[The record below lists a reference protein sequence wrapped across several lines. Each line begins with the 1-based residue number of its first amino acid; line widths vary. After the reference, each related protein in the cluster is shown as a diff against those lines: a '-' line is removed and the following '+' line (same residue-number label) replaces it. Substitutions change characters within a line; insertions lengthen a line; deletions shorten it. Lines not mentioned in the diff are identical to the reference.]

1 VELFRA
7 HLLICMGGACL
18 SSGAKEVEDVLLK
31 ELKKWRLDKEIKVV
45 ETGCVGSCELGPLM
59 VVYPEGIFYQKLTPQ
74 DVPEIV
80 EEHFLKGRVVE
91 RLLFTH
97 PETREVIPS
106 VRHIKFF
113 ARQQKNVLRNCGIIN
128 PTVIEEYIGRD
139 GYVALAKVITSLAPE
154 EVIEEIVKSGLRGRG
169 GGGFPTGMKWRF
181 TRQSPGDEKFVVCN
195 ADEGDPGA
203 FMDRSLLEGDPHA
216 VLEGMAIAG
225 YAIGARQGYIY
236 VRAEYPLAIERLGI
250 AIAQAK
256 DRGLL
261 GEQILGTGFSF
272 DIELRKGSGAFVCG
286 EETALMISIQGK
298 RGTPR
303 PRPPFPAQAGLWDK
317 PTLLNNVE
325 TFGNI
330 ALIIQRGAEW
340 FRSIGTEGSTGTKI
354 FALAG
359 DINNTGLVEVPMGIT
374 LGEIVF
380 DIGGGIPGGKKFK
393 AAQSGGPSGGCIPKQ
408 HLNVSVD
415 YESLQ
420 ELGAIMGSG
429 GLVCM
434 DEDTCMVDMARFF
447 MDFCQDESCGK
458 CVPCR
463 EGTKRMLNIL
473 TAICEGRGKEG
484 DIELLEELAATIK
497 DSALCGLGQTAP
509 NPVLS
514 TIRYF
519 RNEYEAHIKYKRCP
533 AVVCSALFKA
543 PCQHACPIG
552 QDVPGYVALIA
563 AGRFD
568 DALALIRQKNPFPGV
583 LGRVCT
589 HYCEYKCR
597 RGQLDDPIAISYLKR
612 FPADVFYKKGMQLV
626 TLVAHAREE
635 KVVIIGSGPAGLTAA
650 YDLARRGYKVTV
662 FEELPV
668 AGGMMI
674 VGIPDYR
681 LPRDVVKAEVGI
693 IERLGVEI
701 RTNTRVGRDISF
713 DEIRKDYDAVFIATG
728 CHVSQK
734 MGVEGEGIEGV
745 YGGTEFLRA
754 VNLGEKI
761 ALDRDVIVVGG
772 GNTAID
778 AARTALRLGAANVTI
793 LYRREQEDMPAHR
806 EEVEEALD
814 EGVHI
819 RFLVAPKRI
828 IGENGRVTAVE
839 CHSMALG
846 AFDRSGRR
854 QPMPREGSNFTLKAD
869 AVIAAIGQAAD
880 LGFMNGAGKHLAPE
894 GSITINADTQETVLA
909 GVFAGGDLVSGPW
922 DIVNAVAAGHRAAE
936 AIDGALRAR
945 KGEPPWKEELAHFEI
960 PVRIEEDI
968 VERPREKMPMLSPD
982 ARKTSNKEVQLGYTE
997 RMAMDEATRC
1007 LRCDLEID

>member
-1 VELFRA
+1 
-7 HLLICMGGACL
+7 MGGACL
-18 SSGAKEVEDVLLK
+18 SSGAQEVENALLK
-31 ELKKWRLDKEIKVV
+31 ELHRHGLEQEIKVV

-59 VVYPEGIFYQKLTPQ
+59 IVYPEGIFYQKL
-74 DVPEIV
+74 VPDDMSEIV

-91 RLLFTH
+91 KHLFTH
-97 PETREVIPS
+97 PETLEVIPS
-106 VRHIKFF
+106 VRHIEFF
-113 ARQQKNVLRNCGIIN
+113 TRQQKHVLRNCGIIN
-128 PTVIEEYIGRD
+128 PTVIEEYIGRE
-139 GYVALAKVITSLAPE
+139 GYASLATAITSMSPE
-154 EVIEEIVKSGLRGRG
+154 EVIEEIVTSGLRGRG
-169 GGGFPTGMKWRF
+169 GGGFPTGLKWRF
-181 TRQSPGDEKFVVCN
+181 TRQSAGEEKFVVCN

-225 YAIGARQGYIY
+225 YGIGAQQGYIY

-250 AIAQAK
+250 AIEQAR

-261 GEQILGTGFSF
+261 GRNILGTDFSF

-298 RGTPR
+298 RGVPR
-303 PRPPFPAQAGLWDK
+303 PRPPFPAQQGLWDE

-325 TFGNI
+325 TYGNI
-330 ALIIQRGAEW
+330 ALIIQRGGEW
-340 FRSIGTEGSTGTKI
+340 FKSIGTESSPGTKI

-374 LGEIVF
+374 LGEIVY

-393 AAQSGGPSGGCIPKQ
+393 AAQSGGPSGGCIPRQ
-408 HLNVSVD
+408 HLNVPID

-429 GLVCM
+429 GLVVM
-434 DEDTCMVDMARFF
+434 DEDTCMVDVARFF
-447 MDFCQDESCGK
+447 MEFVQDESCGK

-463 EGTKRMLNIL
+463 EGTKRMLEILENI
-473 TAICEGRGKEG
+473 TQGRGKEG
-484 DIELLEELAATIK
+484 DIELLEELGARIK

-519 RNEYEAHIKYKRCP
+519 RDEYEAHIKYKKCP

-543 PCQHACPIG
+543 PCQHACPIE

-597 RGQLDDPIAISYLKR
+597 RGQLDDPVAISYLKR
-612 FPADVFYKKGMQLV
+612 FPADVFYKKGTQIV
-626 TLVAHAREE
+626 TLVAQLRHE
-635 KVVIIGSGPAGLTAA
+635 KVAVIGAGPAGLTAA

-668 AGGMMI
+668 AGGMMA

-681 LPRDVVKAEVGI
+681 LPKDVVAAEVSM

-701 RTNTRVGRDISF
+701 QTNTRVGRDISF
-713 DEIRKDYDAVFIATG
+713 EDVTTQYDAVFIATG
-728 CHVSQK
+728 CHMSQA
-734 MGVEGEGIEGV
+734 MNIEGENLDGV
-745 YGGTEFLRA
+745 YGGAEFLRV
-754 VNLGEKI
+754 VNLGDPPSVGEK
-761 ALDRDVIVVGG
+761 VVVVGG
-772 GNTAID
+772 GNSAVD
-778 AARTALRLGAANVTI
+778 AARTAVRLGAQQVTI
-793 LYRREQEDMPAHR
+793 LYRRERHDMPAYD
-806 EEVEEALD
+806 EEIEEALE
-814 EGVHI
+814 EGI
-819 RFLVAPKRI
+819 DLVLLAAPKKI
-828 IGENGRVTAVE
+828 IGENGRVTTVE
-839 CHSMALG
+839 CERMALG
-846 AFDRSGRR
+846 EFDRSGRR
-854 QPMPREGSNFTLKAD
+854 RPIPREGSEFAVKAD
-869 AVIAAIGQAAD
+869 TVIAAIGQQAD
-880 LGFMNGAGKHLAPE
+880 LEYLNGSGETLAPA
-894 GSITINADTQETVLA
+894 GRITVDVDTQATSLVR
-909 GVFAGGDLVSGPW
+909 VFAGGDAVSGPW
-922 DIVNAVAAGHRAAE
+922 DIVNAVAAGHRGAE
-936 AIDGALRAR
+936 AIDAMLREKNGEPAW
-945 KGEPPWKEELAHFEI
+945 KGEETHFEI
-960 PVRIEEDI
+960 PVQIEEDI
-968 VERPREKMPMLSPD
+968 QERPRETMPMLS
-982 ARKTSNKEVQLGYTE
+982 AEERVCNFREVQLGYTE
-997 RMAMDEATRC
+997 RMAMEEATRC

>member
-1 VELFRA
+1 MELFRT
-7 HLLICMGGACL
+7 HVLICMGGACL
-18 SSGAKEVEDVLLK
+18 SSGAQGVEDALLK
-31 ELKKWRLDKEIKVV
+31 ELRRWGLEKEIKVV

-74 DVPEIV
+74 DMLEIV

-91 RLLFTH
+91 RLLFAH
-97 PETREVIPS
+97 PETRELIPS
-106 VRHIKFF
+106 VRQIDFF
-113 ARQQKNVLRNCGIIN
+113 IRQQKNVLRNCGIIN
-128 PTVIEEYIGRD
+128 PTIIEEYIGRD
-139 GYVALAKVITSLAPE
+139 GYAGLATVITAMSPE
-154 EVIEEIVKSGLRGRG
+154 EVIEEIEKSGLRGRG
-169 GGGFPTGMKWRF
+169 GGGFPTGLKWRF
-181 TRQSPGDEKFVVCN
+181 TRQGPGDEKFVVCN

-216 VLEGMAIAG
+216 ILEGMAIAG
-225 YAIGARQGYIY
+225 YAVGARQGYIY

-250 AIAQAK
+250 AIEQAR

-261 GEQILGTGFSF
+261 GENILGTDFSF

-298 RGTPR
+298 RGMPR
-303 PRPPFPAQAGLWDK
+303 PRPPFPAQSGLWDK

-325 TFGNI
+325 TYGNI
-330 ALIIQRGAEW
+330 ALIIQKGAEW
-340 FRSIGTEGSTGTKI
+340 FRSIGTESSTGTKI

-374 LGEIVF
+374 LGEIIY
-380 DIGGGIPGGKKFK
+380 DIGGGIPGGKQFK

-408 HLNVSVD
+408 HLNVPID

-429 GLVCM
+429 GLVVM
-434 DEDTCMVDMARFF
+434 DEDTCMVDVARFF
-447 MDFCQDESCGK
+447 MEFVQDESCGK

-463 EGTKRMLNIL
+463 EGTKRMLDIL
-473 TAICEGRGKEG
+473 TDITQGKGKEG
-484 DIELLEELAATIK
+484 DIELLEELGTRIK
-497 DSALCGLGQTAP
+497 DASLCGLGQTAP

-519 RNEYEAHIKYKRCP
+519 RDEYEAHIKYKKCP
-533 AVVCSALFKA
+533 AVVCNALFKA

-568 DALALIRQKNPFPGV
+568 GALALIRQKNPFPGV

-589 HYCEYKCR
+589 HYCEFKCR

-612 FPADVFYKKGMQLV
+612 FPADVFYKKGMQIV
-626 TLVAHAREE
+626 TLVAHARDE
-635 KVVIIGSGPAGLTAA
+635 KVAIVGAGPAGLTAA

-668 AGGMMI
+668 AGGMMA

-681 LPRDVVKAEVGI
+681 LPQDLVTAEVGI

-701 RTNTRVGRDISF
+701 RLNTRVGRDISF
-713 DEIRKDYDAVFIATG
+713 DEIRDAYDAVFVATG

-734 MGVEGEGIEGV
+734 MGVAGEELEGV
-745 YGGTEFLRA
+745 YGGAEFLRA
-754 VNLGEKI
+754 VNLGERLSLG
-761 ALDRDVIVVGG
+761 ANVVVVGG

-778 AARTALRLGAANVTI
+778 AARTALRLGATNVTI
-793 LYRREQEDMPAHR
+793 LYRRERQDMPAY
-806 EEVEEALD
+806 EDEIEEALE
-814 EGVHI
+814 EGVKI
-819 RFLVAPKRI
+819 RLLVAPTKI
-828 IGENGRVTAVE
+828 IGENGKVTAVE
-839 CHSMALG
+839 CQGMALG
-846 AFDRSGRR
+846 EFDRSGRR
-854 QPMPREGSNFTLKAD
+854 RPMPREGSEFTIKAD
-869 AVIAAIGQAAD
+869 AIIAAIGQVTD
-880 LGFMNGAGKHLAPE
+880 LSYLNGTGEQLAPA
-894 GSITINADTQETVLA
+894 GRITVDSDTHETSVT
-909 GVFAGGDLVSGPW
+909 GVFAGGDVVSGPW
-922 DIVNAVAAGHRAAE
+922 DIVNAIAAGHRAAE
-936 AIDGALRAR
+936 TIDSYLRG
-945 KGEPPWKEELAHFEI
+945 KKEEAPWREEMAKFEI
-960 PVRIEEDI
+960 PVEIEEDI
-968 VERPREKMPMLSPD
+968 VERPRVRMPMALPEERRGSFQ
-982 ARKTSNKEVQLGYTE
+982 EVQLGYTE
-997 RMAMDEATRC
+997 RMAIEEAGRC

>member
-1 VELFRA
+1 VELFRT

-18 SSGAKEVEDVLLK
+18 SSGAKEVEDVLLN
-31 ELKKWRLDKEIKVV
+31 ELKKWGLEKEIKVV

-59 VVYPEGIFYQKLTPQ
+59 IVYPEGIFYQKLTPQ

-80 EEHFLKGRVVE
+80 EEHLLKGRTVE

-97 PETREVIPS
+97 PETGEIVPS
-106 VRHIKFF
+106 VRQIKFF
-113 ARQQKNVLRNCGIIN
+113 VRQQKNVLRNCGIIN

-139 GYVALAKVITSLAPE
+139 GYAALAKVITSMSPE
-154 EVIEEIVKSGLRGRG
+154 EVIEEIEKSGLRGRG
-169 GGGFPTGMKWRF
+169 GGGFPTGSKWRV

-216 VLEGMAIAG
+216 ILEGMAIAG
-225 YAIGARQGYIY
+225 YAVGARQGYIY

-250 AIAQAK
+250 AIKQAR

-261 GEQILGTGFSF
+261 GEHILGTDFLF

-286 EETALMISIQGK
+286 EETALMISIEGK

-303 PRPPFPAQAGLWDK
+303 PRPPFPAQSGLWGK

-330 ALIIQRGAEW
+330 ALIIQRGAAW
-340 FRSIGTEGSTGTKI
+340 FRSIGTAKSAGTKI

-359 DINNTGLVEVPMGIT
+359 DINNTGLVEVSMGIT
-374 LGEIVF
+374 LGEIVY

-429 GLVCM
+429 GLIVM
-434 DEDTCMVDMARFF
+434 DEDTCMVDVARFF
-447 MDFCQDESCGK
+447 MEFVQDESCGK

-463 EGTKRMLNIL
+463 EGTKQMLSIL
-473 TAICEGRGKEG
+473 TDITQGRGKEG
-484 DIELLEELAATIK
+484 DIEALQELGARIK
-497 DSALCGLGQTAP
+497 DTSLCGLGQTAP

-519 RNEYEAHIKYKRCP
+519 RDEYEAHIKYKKCP

-568 DALALIRQKNPFPGV
+568 AALALIRQKNPFPGV

-612 FPADVFYKKGMQLV
+612 FPADIFYKKGSQIV
-626 TLVAHAREE
+626 TLVAHARDE
-635 KVVIIGSGPAGLTAA
+635 KVAIVGSGPAGLTAA
-650 YDLARRGYKVTV
+650 YDLVRRGFKVTV

-668 AGGMMI
+668 AGGMMA

-681 LPRDVVKAEVGI
+681 LPKSIVKAEVGI
-693 IERLGVEI
+693 IERLGVEV

-713 DEIRKDYDAVFIATG
+713 DEIRNGFDAVFVATG
-728 CHVSQK
+728 CHVSQR
-734 MGVEGEGIEGV
+734 MGVDGESLEGV

-754 VNLGEKI
+754 VNLGKQPSPG
-761 ALDRDVIVVGG
+761 ANVIVVGG

-778 AARTALRLGAANVTI
+778 AARAALRLGATNVTI
-793 LYRREQEDMPAHR
+793 LYRREREDMPAYK
-806 EEVEEALD
+806 EEVAEALD
-814 EGVHI
+814 EGVSI
-819 RFLVAPKRI
+819 RFLVAPVKI
-828 IGENGRVTAVE
+828 IGEKGRVTAVE
-839 CHSMALG
+839 CQDMALG
-846 AFDRSGRR
+846 EFDRSGRR
-854 QPMPREGSNFTLKAD
+854 RPIPREGSKFTLKTD
-869 AVIAAIGQAAD
+869 AVIAAIGQVTD
-880 LGFMNGAGKHLAPE
+880 LTFLNGTSEHLALE
-894 GSITINADTQETVLA
+894 GRITVNADTQGTALD
-909 GVFAGGDLVSGPW
+909 GVFAGGDVVSGPW
-922 DIVNAVAAGHRAAE
+922 DIVNAVAAGHHAAE
-936 AIDGALRAR
+936 AIDRVIRGQ

-968 VERPREKMPMLSPD
+968 VERPRERMPMLSAD
-982 ARKTSNKEVQLGYTE
+982 ERKGSFKEVQLGYTE
-997 RMAMDEATRC
+997 LMAQEEARRC